1 MKKQITLTAVGVGL
15 VTCLVCQPIAA
26 TAASTPTYAV
36 PSSSDRAARSH
47 GLSSVEWGALA
58 RQAEAVGDTAGAS
71 ASRAMAARSTSTATA
86 SGGER
91 NIWSTLAKK
100 ALLQV
105 LRYGINK
112 VPAAIRPYV
121 SKIIGVVEDLEQF
134 QQAAVV
140 TALVHAGVPADVAA
154 ATAHWIVVFLGL

>member
-15 VTCLVCQPIAA
+15 VTSLVCQPIAA
-26 TAASTPTYAV
+26 TAATTSTYGL
-36 PSSSDRAARSH
+36 PSSSDHAARAD
-47 GLSSVEWGALA
+47 GLNSAEWRALA
-58 RQAEAVGDTAGAS
+58 QRAEAVGDTAGAS
-71 ASRAMAARSTSTATA
+71 ASRAMAERSTATA
-86 SGGER
+86 TDGAR
-91 NIWSTLAKK
+91 NIWSALAKK